1 MADLVN
7 QTNQGDAPAD
17 TPPEPRVETRR
28 RISLIWAIPV
38 VAGLIAAWL
47 GYKTLS
53 EQGPT
58 ITITFH
64 TASGLEAGKTRV
76 KHKDVEIGVVK
87 SVALAPDLQ
96 HVIVVADM
104 HKEVGRHLNASARF
118 WVVRPRLG
126 AAGVSGLE
134 TIVSGAYI
142 EMEPGQGA
150 PTRKFKGLEEPPV
163 VQSDVPGRE
172 FVLRTGRAGPLG
184 PHSPIFFR
192 GVKVGEVLGVD
203 YTEIQKETIV
213 HIFVQAPYDKHV
225 YPGSRFWNV
234 SGLSINT
241 GPQGFRIQM
250 ESLEAILA
258 GGIAFDTA
266 ETARIGAPAAEKTSF
281 VLYSDEEAVA
291 EAAYTIK
298 VPYLLH
304 FDGSVHGLD
313 VDASVEMLGI
323 KIGRV
328 IDVHLEYERD
338 TKAIRVPVI
347 IEVERQRIVAVGNP
361 MPDEAFN
368 VLASLVERG
377 LRAQLRTASLITGQ
391 RMITFD
397 FFPNAPKEEIK
408 LGGIYPELPTVPT
421 DIESIVRSV
430 NNVLD
435 KLATLPLDGLVED
448 LRATLRSF
456 RTVAEGNE
464 LKASLRSLDEALAAV
479 ASVARKADAQ
489 IGPILVAVAKASGSA
504 DTAVKQAEL
513 TFRSIEGNLGRN
525 SAAMRDLTELMEQLK
540 DAARAIRVLAEY
552 LEQHPDALVRGK
564 VGRGN

>member
-1 MADLVN
+1 
-7 QTNQGDAPAD
+7 
-17 TPPEPRVETRR
+17 
-28 RISLIWAIPV
+28 
-38 VAGLIAAWL
+38 
-47 GYKTLS
+47 
-53 EQGPT
+53 
-58 ITITFH
+58 
-64 TASGLEAGKTRV
+64 V

-87 SVALAPDLQ
+87 SVELAPNLEQ
-96 HVIVVADM
+96 VIVIADM
-104 HKEVGRHLNASARF
+104 HKEVARHLNASARF

-134 TIVSGAYI
+134 TIISGAYI

-150 PTRKFKGLEEPPV
+150 STRKFQGLEEPPV

-172 FVLRTGRAGPLG
+172 FLLRTNRAGSLG

-203 YTEIQKETIV
+203 YTAIQTEVIV

-225 YPGSRFWNV
+225 YPGSRFWNA
-234 SGLSINT
+234 SGISINT

-250 ESLEAILA
+250 ESLQAILA

-266 ETARIGAPAAEKTSF
+266 ETARLGAPAAEKTAF

-298 VPYLLH
+298 VPYLIY
-304 FDGSVHGLD
+304 FDGSVHGLE
-313 VDASVEMLGI
+313 VGATVELLGI

-328 IDVHLEYERD
+328 TDIHLEYERE
-338 TKAIRVPVI
+338 TSAIRVPVT
-347 IEVERQRIVAVGNP
+347 IEVERQRIVAVGT
-361 MPDEAFN
+361 PDAAEAFN
-368 VLASLVERG
+368 VLARLVERG
-377 LRAQLRTASLITGQ
+377 LRGQIRTASLITGQ
-391 RMITFD
+391 RMIAFD
-397 FFPNAPKEEIK
+397 FFPDAPKAEIK
-408 LGGIYPELPTVPT
+408 QGGQYPELPTVPT
-421 DIESIVRSV
+421 DIENIVRSV
-430 NNVLD
+430 NQVLER
-435 KLATLPLDGLVED
+435 LATLPLDGLVED

-456 RTVAEGNE
+456 RGVAEGNE
-464 LKASLRSLDEALAAV
+464 LKASLRSLDEALASV

-489 IGPILVAVAKASGSA
+489 IGPILIAVAKASGSA
-504 DTAVKQAEL
+504 DSAVKQAEL

-525 SAAMRDLTELMEQLK
+525 SAAMRDLTELMEQLT